1 MVQGGGVHRANP
13 EPQSAA
19 TLAQLRAALDE
30 GQRLAGYDT
39 IIDVLSDSLTGRSPM
54 LCIQGSRRLGEDLVP
69 SVLAVLDD
77 VICEAW
83 LDGRRVHLASAAR
96 PGAPGP

>member
-1 MVQGGGVHRANP
+1 M
-13 EPQSAA
+13 EPMRRPTA
-19 TLAQLRAALDE
+19 TLRSAPTLTELRGAL
-30 GQRLAGYDT
+30 GQDQQLAGYDA
-39 IIDVLSDSLTGRSPM
+39 IIDVLSDALTGRSPM

-83 LDGRRVHLASAAR
+83 LDGRRVHVASAAR